1 MHIDCIVFE
10 AAACGI
16 FLMIMILLPTFSH
29 SAVYDDASLSMYVFG
44 GCTSAS
50 TTFNDLWRLDLTNR
64 WGRMFSLGFGP
75 IKLIYEY

>member
-1 MHIDCIVFE
+1 M
-10 AAACGI
+10 
-16 FLMIMILLPTFSH
+16 PPFSH

-64 WGRMFSLGFGP
+64 WGRMFPLGLDNRFSP
-75 IKLIYEY
+75 SKLIYEY

>member
-1 MHIDCIVFE
+1 MQCLHIWIIGDLIKDVNIHSAFP
-10 AAACGI
+10 
-16 FLMIMILLPTFSH
+16 ILSH

-64 WGRMFSLGFGP
+64 YRENNLFTSCFRLFC
-75 IKLIYEY
+75 LIFQ